1 MNKENSL
8 VGAAFG
14 NATGPIQPFPAGPSL
29 ALLREQ
35 HANLTKVIAEKEAAE
50 RRAARALIVEMAT
63 KNGLDLAVIAA
74 EMKSAQLAELDT
86 PLTRAAARP
95 ALRAV
100 CERMGCRPLCPE
112 HAGRDRR
119 SAHGE
124 PATTRG
130 RFRHPGHAR
139 FTGRSD
145 AVSRVASVPRRRVR
159 AGRVLHRILAAHG
172 RIFPDR
178 QRRRTEDFRL
188 LGTWWKR

>member
-100 CERMGCRPLCPE
+100 AVSAKPT
-112 HAGRDRR
+112 AKR
-119 SAHGE
+119 SQDVK
-124 PATTRG
+124 
-130 RFRHPGHAR
+130 FRHP
-139 FTGRSD
+139 TNPTKTWSGRGRQPVWLTD
-145 AVSRVASVPRRRVR
+145 KNRAACRV
-159 AGRVLHRILAAHG
+159 
-172 RIFPDR
+172 
-178 QRRRTEDFRL
+178 
-188 LGTWWKR
+188 